1 MARFLPMLTTIT
13 ALAVAAIA
21 LPTLPARAAGPY
33 DGNWVIDAPAAGGAI
48 GAEGQYT
55 CPALRLPFTVRD
67 GQVIGDLHR
76 TAENTIVSGKSA
88 NSSPVSGSVSGDGG
102 VNVTWQSFHATGQ
115 LSGASGRVSWAGEC
129 GPRQA
134 TATKVAQ

>member
-1 MARFLPMLTTIT
+1 MARFLPMLTTV
-13 ALAVAAIA
+13 ASVAVAAFA
-21 LPTLPARAAGPY
+21 LPAYAAGPF
-33 DGNWVIDAPAAGGAI
+33 DGNWVIDAPPAGGAI

-76 TAENTIVSGKSA
+76 TATGTIEAGKASNSA
-88 NSSPVSGSVSGDGG
+88 PVTGSVGTDGS
-102 VNVTWQSFHATGQ
+102 VNVTWQNFHATGK
-115 LSGASGRVSWAGEC
+115 LSGSSGEVGWAGEC

-134 TATKVAQ
+134 TATKVAG